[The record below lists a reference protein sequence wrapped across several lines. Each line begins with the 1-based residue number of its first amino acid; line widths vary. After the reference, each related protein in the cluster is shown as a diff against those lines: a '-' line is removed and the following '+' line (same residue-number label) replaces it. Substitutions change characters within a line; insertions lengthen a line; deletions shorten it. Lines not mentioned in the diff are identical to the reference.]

1 VIPRPSASA
10 HNALGVCTS
19 VFGHRLALS
28 PAKLASLVET
38 GIPWIEISALQ
49 TQHLNLFD
57 AERVHELVR
66 SLKTMPIRVWSLH
79 APFCGLAMDDHDT
92 RADALRTLQQSAR
105 VAARFGAH
113 RVVVHPGRDVP
124 SVNVARELDWL
135 VAGLAQAA
143 EDLPPGMMLA
153 LETMGPQS
161 LAGPAEDLLAVI
173 RQLDAARVG
182 ICFDTGHVHTG
193 ADPAAVAP
201 LFAGR
206 IVSVHLHDNHG
217 DRDAH
222 ALPGEGAIDWP
233 AVVAALR
240 DAGYAGPWMSEA
252 GDERLGPVEVV
263 REFQRRMTRHL

>member
-1 VIPRPSASA
+1 VNCPSPDSA
-10 HNALGVCTS
+10 NTLGVCTS

-57 AERVHELVR
+57 AERVDELVR
-66 SLKTMPIRVWSLH
+66 TLEALPIKVWSLH
-79 APFCGLAMDDHDT
+79 APFCGLAMDDPDT
-92 RADALRTLQQSAR
+92 RADGLRSLQQSVR
-105 VAARFGAH
+105 VAHRFGAR

-124 SVNVARELDWL
+124 SVDVARELDWL
-135 VAGLAQAA
+135 VDGLARAA

-153 LETMGPQS
+153 LETMGPKS
-161 LAGPAEDLLAVI
+161 LAGPVEDLLTVV
-173 RQLDAARVG
+173 RQLDASRVG

-193 ADPAAVAP
+193 APPAAVAP
-201 LFAGR
+201 HLAGR

-222 ALPGEGAIDWP
+222 ALPGEGTIDWP
-233 AVVAALR
+233 ATVAALR

-252 GDERLGPVEVV
+252 GDERLGPVDVV
-263 REFQRRMTRHL
+263 REFQRRMARYL